1 MHTKKNTMARVA
13 ALALVALLTACAGTV
28 KHHSRVNGD
37 VTGVEGVGKVVAR
50 MSPAAVAQQADNPQF
65 SRDELATYLYR
76 KLESKGMVAAGATHQ
91 VEIVVTDIR
100 VRSAAAAVI
109 LGVLAGEDRVVGT
122 VRVLDSANKPLR
134 SFEIKASYALGGWG
148 GGQDS
153 MRMNWMYDKFSE
165 LAMQELD
172 KFVVLPRT
180 ASTRTQTTVLAPGA
194 AAPALV
200 LAPSSPNAAAT
211 TLAPPDPAAP
221 GGARAFCA
229 GGRAACRFDADDRR
243 AGRRGRRAGGRE
255 GPRGL
260 SPVAHLES
268 AAGLRGGRRPALE
281 LRPRHQSHRSDAAA
295 RPGGAR
301 AEALP
306 GAGPHR
312 LHAVRG
318 RRPRRLPEAGFHRA
332 TLAEARRGEPG
343 GSP

>member
-194 AAPALV
+194 AAPTLV

-221 GGARAFCA
+221 AVRAPSAPVVVPHVASMQTTGVLDDVDAVPVGEKGREAYRQWLTWKAPRVFVVADGQRWNYARGINPTDPMQPRDPVERALKLCQEQ
-229 GGRAACRFDADDRR
+229 GRTGCTLYAVDDR
-243 AGRRGRRAGGRE
+243 
-255 GPRGL
+255 
-260 SPVAHLES
+260 VVYQK
-268 AAGLRGGRRPALE
+268 PASTAQ
-281 LRPRHQSHRSDAAA
+281 R
-295 RPGGAR
+295 
-301 AEALP
+301 
-306 GAGPHR
+306 
-312 LHAVRG
+312 
-318 RRPRRLPEAGFHRA
+318 
-332 TLAEARRGEPG
+332 
-343 GSP
+343 